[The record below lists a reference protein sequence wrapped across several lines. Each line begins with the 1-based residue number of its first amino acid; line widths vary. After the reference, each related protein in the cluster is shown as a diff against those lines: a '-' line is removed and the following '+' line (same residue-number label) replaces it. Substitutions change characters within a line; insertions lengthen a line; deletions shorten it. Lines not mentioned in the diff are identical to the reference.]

1 MKKILVLF
9 LIVSFITSFAQQ
21 GETPRPRK
29 PKKEHI
35 LTPDEAKVVKKDA
48 AEFFASGDYEGAL
61 KAYVPLQKADPKNAD
76 YNYRLGYCY
85 VITNVDKTK
94 AVPFLEYASRQKNV
108 KNEVYYYLGQAY
120 QYVERWDDAIRAF
133 EQYKNISKSKIV
145 RDLLDVDRQVE
156 MCNTA
161 KELSQHPVNVTFTN
175 MGRTINS
182 IYPDYNPFVSADRS
196 ILVFS
201 SRRKGNAGGFIE
213 ELGMYTADVY
223 WTIYKDTAWGRA
235 KSIGASVN
243 GPLDEE
249 SIGLNPSGTEL
260 FLFFDNDIAYGD
272 VMSSKLRGKT
282 WQRADA
288 LGGGIFS
295 KAFETGA
302 TISPDG
308 MTMYFASDRK
318 EKSAFG
324 LSDIYMSRRNEKGE
338 WGPSENLGSA
348 INTKYDEDSPFMST
362 DGKSLYFSSKGHN
375 SMGGFDVFKTSWN
388 DESKSW
394 SEPEN
399 VGYPVNNADD
409 NLYFSI
415 TGDGKYAYVTALRP
429 EGLGEQDVYELTFNE
444 PSGYVLYKAKMLN
457 QPGAKVEYGSISLMD
472 KSSAKKIIDTKLEYI
487 SGALMVSLKPGMYS
501 LNVNANGFSPFQKDV
516 EVPVNSAE
524 NIFDE
529 IRLTP
534 LGKSSG
540 NPKPQGKK

>member
-1 MKKILVLF
+1 VKKILILL
-9 LIVSFITSFAQQ
+9 LIVSFIRSSAQQ
-21 GETPRPRK
+21 GESPRPRK

-61 KAYVPLQKADPKNAD
+61 KAYIPLQRADPKNAD
-76 YNYRLGYCY
+76 YNYRLGFCY
-85 VITNVDKTK
+85 VITNVDKSK
-94 AVPFLEYASRQKNV
+94 AVSFLEYASLQKNV
-108 KNEVYYYLGQAY
+108 KNEVFYYLGQAY
-120 QYVERWDDAIRAF
+120 QYVEKWDDAIRAF
-133 EQYKNISKSKIV
+133 EQYKNISKSKV
-145 RDLLDVDRQVE
+145 VKDLLEVDRQVE

-161 KELSQHPVNVTFTN
+161 KELSQHPVNVTFNN

-196 ILVFS
+196 ILIFS

-223 WTIYKDTAWGRA
+223 WTMYKDTTWGRA
-235 KSIGASVN
+235 KSVGASVD

-249 SIGLNPSGTEL
+249 SIGLSPSGNEM

-282 WQRADA
+282 WQRAEA
-288 LGGGIFS
+288 VGGGVFS

-302 TISPDG
+302 TVSPDG

-318 EKSAFG
+318 EKGAFG
-324 LSDIYMSRRNEKGE
+324 ASDIYLSRRNEKGE
-338 WGPSENLGSA
+338 WGPAENLGSV
-348 INTKYDEDSPFMST
+348 INTKYDEDAPFMLT
-362 DGKSLYFSSKGHN
+362 DGKTLYFSSKGHK
-375 SMGGFDVFKTSWN
+375 SMGGFDVFKTIWN
-388 DESKSW
+388 NESNSW

-409 NLYFSI
+409 NLYYSM
-415 TGDGKYAYVTALRP
+415 TGDGKYAYVTAVRP
-429 EGLGEQDVYELTFNE
+429 EGLGDQDVYELTFND
-444 PSGYVLYKAKMLN
+444 PSGYVLYKAKMFN
-457 QPGAKVEYGSISLMD
+457 QPGAKVEYGTISLMD
-472 KSSAKKIIDTKLEYI
+472 KTTAKKIIDAKLEYI
-487 SGALMVSLKPGMYS
+487 NGTLMVSLKPGMYS
-501 LNVNANGFSPFQKDV
+501 LNVNANGFSPFQKDI
-516 EVPVNSAE
+516 EVPEKTIE

-540 NPKPQGKK
+540 QPKSGGKK